1 MGDNFLERLIREQ
14 GDDDRAIFVFPSDIA
29 ASLWLA
35 EALDITGRET
45 LPARRFIAW
54 DRFKEEAVQA
64 TVAGKSPVSSVIRRL
79 YALELAERNRAAE
92 KPLLSSIIPT
102 EHAAAGGVFASWIA
116 GLLPQLAVWARK
128 RGSSR
133 AGDAEDADL
142 SFILSDYSKF
152 LDDNKLFEPSWQR
165 PPLRDTGNRYYIVFH
180 ETIEDFD
187 EYAPLLLG
195 SPSVI
200 PIPVRQRPANEPLIL
215 DVYENSREEIR
226 ACALE
231 IETLLRAGT
240 KPENIAISL
249 PDAETAAPYLLREL
263 GLRGIPFEYRMGD
276 NLGELPAG
284 RLFSLV
290 AKCASSSFSFAA
302 MKAILLDRVIPWKH
316 RDIAERLIEFGVRN
330 HCVASWED
338 GGKRIDVWEEAFND
352 PTHGDP
358 GDATLREFYRALK
371 GFFRGM
377 TDAKTF
383 TACRNNY
390 FAFRGDCLDM
400 SLLAKSDDAILARC
414 VDELN
419 ALAALESRYA
429 RLMPPN
435 PFAFFV
441 SILGEK
447 KYVPQRVPGGV
458 SVFPYRVAAGT
469 PFTHHFILDASQ
481 DKATVLYRQLPFLRQ
496 DKRLHLNLQETDA
509 SAAFF
514 LTYAATPRAAGNA
527 AKAVPGELP
536 WDDAQRTGARFS
548 CATRSFSGYR
558 VPHGYFAETTPARAG
573 DGDPYQAE
581 RKWYESLATAPFPDR
596 LHAKQRCG
604 FEQWRKRPA
613 TREFSYLETPYG
625 ERLPGLIARIAE
637 KQMQDGDVRVSQSD
651 LASFSVCNARWF
663 LSRILAIEAETSDAE
678 LLNERNLGLLYHDVL
693 KKLYEKI
700 RETDR
705 AFASR
710 RLDDYKAWARELAEL
725 AAADHAEFRGP
736 IAAPLIATLVARI
749 ADGVGRILEL
759 DAATLDG
766 FIPEFLE
773 DDIAFSRDG
782 IRYYGKI
789 DRISRRD
796 ADDAIVLIDYKSGKP
811 PALSEYAKETGAVNK
826 DFQIPMYVFLA
837 EESPESPYRDT
848 RIECAWF
855 AGIGDGEWRPI
866 VNDKEIADLGR
877 KKSFT
882 RDSFAPAM
890 SSFLEETKSFAEAV
904 KRGDFTRPI
913 DLPREECVACDFRKI
928 CRHVY
933 AVRPR

>member
-1 MGDNFLERLIREQ
+1 MPENYLERLIREQ
-14 GDDDRAIFVFPSDIA
+14 GDDDHAIFVFPSDIA

-45 LPARRFIAW
+45 IPARRFIAW

-64 TVAGKSPVSSVIRRL
+64 TVAGKAPVSSVLRRL
-79 YALELAERNRAAE
+79 YALELAERNRTAGT
-92 KPLLSSIIPT
+92 PLLSSIIPA
-102 EHAAAGGVFASWIA
+102 EHAATGNVFARWIA
-116 GLLPQLAVWARK
+116 GILPQLAVWKHKKENAR
-128 RGSSR
+128 S
-133 AGDAEDADL
+133 GDTEDVDL
-142 SFILSDYSKF
+142 AFLLSDYSKF

-165 PPLRDTGNRYYIVFH
+165 PPLRDTGNRYYIIFH

-200 PIPVRQRPANEPLIL
+200 PVHVQQPTANEPLTL

-231 IETLLRAGT
+231 IETLLRDGT
-240 KPENIAISL
+240 KCEKIAISL

-263 GLRGIPFEYRMGD
+263 GLRGIPFEYRMGS
-276 NLGELPAG
+276 NLGDLPAG

-290 AKCASSSFSFAA
+290 AKCTSSSFSFAS
-302 MKAILLDRVIPWKH
+302 MKALLLDRVIPWKH
-316 RDIAERLIEFGVRN
+316 RDIAERLIEFGIRN
-330 HCVASWED
+330 HCVASWAD
-338 GGKRIDVWEEAFND
+338 GGKKIDVWEEAFND

-358 GDATLREFYRALK
+358 GDATLRKFYRDLK

-390 FAFRGDCLDM
+390 FAFRNDSLDM
-400 SLLAKSDDAILARC
+400 SLLDKRDDAILARC

-419 ALAALESRYA
+419 ALASLESRYA
-429 RLMPPN
+429 KWIPSN

-441 SILGEK
+441 SILDEK
-447 KYVPQRVPGGV
+447 KYVPQRAPGGV

-469 PFTHHFILDASQ
+469 PFAHHFILDASQ

-509 SAAFF
+509 SAPFF
-514 LTYAATPRAAGNA
+514 LTYAATPRAATP
-527 AKAVPGELP
+527 AVKHAPGELP
-536 WDDAQRTGARFS
+536 WDDEPRSGVRFS

-558 VPHGYFAETTPARAG
+558 VPHGYFAEAKPAHAR
-573 DGDPYQAE
+573 DDDPYQAE
-581 RKWYESLATAPFPDR
+581 RKWYESFATAPFPDR
-596 LHAKQRCG
+596 LHGKQLDG
-604 FEQWRKRPA
+604 FNEWKARPA
-613 TREFSYLETPYG
+613 ARDFSYLETPYG

-637 KQMQDGDVRVSQSD
+637 KQMQAGDVRVSQSD
-651 LASFSVCNARWF
+651 LSSFSVCNARWF

-693 KKLYEKI
+693 KKLYERI
-700 RETDR
+700 RDTDGS
-705 AFASR
+705 FASKR
-710 RLDDYKAWARELAEL
+710 IDEYKAWARELAGL

-749 ADGVGRILEL
+749 ADGVERILEL
-759 DAATLDG
+759 DATTLDG

-789 DRISRRD
+789 DRISRRG
-796 ADDAIVLIDYKSGKP
+796 ADDATVLIDYKSGKP
-811 PALSEYAKETGAVNK
+811 PALSDYAKEAGEANN
-826 DFQIPMYVFLA
+826 DFQIPMYIFLA
-837 EESPESPYRDT
+837 EESPESPYRKSK
-848 RIECAWF
+848 IECAWF
-855 AGIGDGEWRPI
+855 ASIGDGEWRPI
-866 VNDKEIADLGR
+866 VNDKGTADHGR
-877 KKSFT
+877 KKFLT
-882 RDSFAPAM
+882 RESFAPAM
-890 SSFLEETKSFAEAV
+890 ASFIDETKAFAEAV
-904 KRGDFTRPI
+904 KSGDFTRPI
-913 DLPREECVACDFRKI
+913 ELPRDECVSCDFKKI
-928 CRHVY
+928 CRYVY
-933 AVRPR
+933 AVRP